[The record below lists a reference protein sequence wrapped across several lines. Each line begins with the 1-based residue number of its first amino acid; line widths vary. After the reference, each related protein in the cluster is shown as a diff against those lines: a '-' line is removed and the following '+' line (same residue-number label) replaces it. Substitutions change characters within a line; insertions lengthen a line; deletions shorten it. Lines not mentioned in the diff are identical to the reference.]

1 MGRSGCFDQTRED
14 CAFNHCLAKFRDE
27 RGNPSTIKTTTAI
40 PFITTDQNRPTR
52 NGLGE
57 SPGLLGGNLAVY
69 IGAGAGGF
77 VVLCIVII
85 LVLCRSRNAEK
96 HKRRVI
102 EEDYRVVATTLTNVN
117 DSDGTT
123 YEELCI
129 DNPHYNRHDV
139 QLPYK
144 KDRKRLPGVSN
155 AVSDTFKRW
164 VSDDSNQSTSN
175 TSKTLNQAST
185 NKPLPPIPNPN
196 SKTIPNYKQAAS
208 AKLSQSIDEYT
219 EIGGEVK
226 RRSNVYNPLDT
237 EKFGESRDSHGIY
250 ESLRASKMM
259 DIQNNRPPI
268 GLPDGEYFTLAKEDD
283 NTTQK
288 EPISPGEYMIL
299 AKEEEEES
307 SSEKQR
313 LLPSTEIAESSSEN
327 QRLLPSTK
335 MTESKKEHLE
345 MTPYAESS
353 RSVIE
358 DEADS
363 GICESGGPKND
374 YYILEK
380 NSDKNDQPEN
390 SDYIEPVKGDRH
402 SYMQVLP
409 EHAKLCRKKELE
421 N

>member
-14 CAFNHCLAKFRDE
+14 CAFNHCLAKFRDAN
-27 RGNPSTIKTTTAI
+27 GNPSTIKRTTAI
-40 PFITTDQNRPTR
+40 PFITTDPNPPPR

-57 SPGLLGGNLAVY
+57 SLGLLGGNLAVY
-69 IGAGAGGF
+69 VGAGTGGF

-155 AVSDTFKRW
+155 AVNYTFKRL
-164 VSDDSNQSTSN
+164 VSDDSNSSSGN
-175 TSKTLNQAST
+175 TSKTLNQAS
-185 NKPLPPIPNPN
+185 NKPLPPIPNSN
-196 SKTIPNYKQAAS
+196 SKTLPNYKQAAG

-226 RRSNVYNPLDT
+226 RRSNIYNPLDS

-283 NTTQK
+283 NSTPK
-288 EPISPGEYMIL
+288 EPISPGEYMVL
-299 AKEEEEES
+299 AKEEEKS
-307 SSEKQR
+307 SSENQR
-313 LLPSTEIAESSSEN
+313 LLTSTEMSESSSEN
-327 QRLLPSTK
+327 QRLLQSAE
-335 MTESKKEHLE
+335 MAESKNEQSE
-345 MTPYAESS
+345 MTPYAESSS

-380 NSDKNDQPEN
+380 DSDKKDQSEN